1 MNKTFLALK
10 KLSWWL
16 LPPLWMG
23 VIYLFSNQSVLPGS
37 EVFVFDFIIKKT
49 GHLVFYMIL
58 FWSWHLAF
66 TANQVN
72 YKSKR
77 LTTYGWL
84 IILLCCFVYA
94 VFDEYHQSLI
104 PGRSAR
110 WRDVGIDLLGS
121 HLAFFYS
128 YKLI

>member
-1 MNKTFLALK
+1 MNKTTLVLK
-10 KLSWWL
+10 KFSWWL
-16 LPPLWMG
+16 LPFFWMG
-23 VIYLFSNQSVLPGS
+23 IIYVFSHQSVLPGS
-37 EVFVFDFIIKKT
+37 EVFIYDFICKKT

-66 TANQVN
+66 TANQSDWKN
-72 YKSKR
+72 KQ
-77 LTTYGWL
+77 LITYSWL
-84 IILLCCFVYA
+84 IILCLCFIYA

-110 WRDVGIDLLGS
+110 WRDVGVDLLGS